1 MIILIICLIAM
12 LLGFVFSTFPSGEES
27 GSGQGNAI
35 SEIQAYQ
42 EAMGEIKRQGPHDM
56 VGISSA

>member
-1 MIILIICLIAM
+1 M